1 MKRKI
6 ISTVLIAGMVM
17 TGCAATE
24 TPEVATTALEQL
36 PKAIVDAGTPFVDA
50 VTGAT
55 ITSDAIME
63 AVKGAITAAGGNP
76 DSFSKDTGTNKS
88 TEIKEL
94 EADVVVVGAG
104 ATGVSA
110 ALTAQQNGANV
121 ILLEKAADTM
131 NLHLNTVKYRI
142 NQLEKTFGI
151 DFTKMDAIY
160 VSLAAAKI
168 WIG

>member
-24 TPEVATTALEQL
+24 TPEATTASATE
-36 PKAIVDAGTPFVDA
+36 AAGET
-50 VTGAT
+50 T
-55 ITSDAIME
+55 
-63 AVKGAITAAGGNP
+63 TAAET
-76 DSFSKDTGTNKS
+76 SEETQ
-88 TEIKEL
+88 
-94 EADVVVVGAG
+94 ADVVVVGAG